1 MHRGGILLFFT
12 SNPWFFWLF
21 IINALVSV
29 IVIILERKN
38 PEKTIAWLL
47 VFILL
52 PPVGLFF
59 YILFGRN
66 WKKHTLSDSSVPI
79 EELVF
84 HAMKHVKDYEY
95 SSLIGLLSRNSESP
109 LFNDNSITLFRDGVE
124 KFEEFKK
131 ALWNAENHIHLE
143 YFIVKGSD
151 IGNEIKDILI
161 AKASEGIKVRFLMDK
176 LGSIRLKPEFVQD
189 LRAGGVE
196 VVQYSYFLA
205 PLLRR
210 INTQVN
216 YRNHRK
222 IAVIDGR
229 IGFLGGLN
237 IGDEYVGNSKYGYWR
252 DTHMMVR
259 GDFVLGLQAV
269 FLDDYFTIKEVNRST
284 EIDFRENFDVYFPKT
299 LPADGKLMQLALSG
313 PDSKYPAIMQAVL
326 KMITMATD
334 HIYITSPYFIPS
346 ESIMNALTVAAMSG
360 IKVHIL
366 FPGRY
371 DHIISYYAS
380 RTYLAELVKVG
391 VIVHFY
397 DSTSF
402 IHAKSV
408 IVDGKIATLGT
419 ANMDIRSFELN
430 YEINAM
436 IYDEEIAEEL
446 ENMFFEDLKRSRRIT
461 EEYFE
466 NLPPKVKAFE
476 AFCRMFSA
484 LL

>member
-1 MHRGGILLFFT
+1 MLFFT
-12 SNPWFFWLF
+12 SNPWFFWFFLV
-21 IINALVSV
+21 NAIVSL

-47 VFILL
+47 VFIML
-52 PPVGLFF
+52 PPIGLFF

-66 WKKHTLSDSSVPI
+66 WKKHTLSDSNVPI

-84 HAMKHVKDYEY
+84 HAMKYFRDYEY
-95 SSLIGLLSRNSESP
+95 SSLIELLSKNSESP

-143 YFIVKGSD
+143 YFIVKDSD
-151 IGNEIKDILI
+151 IGNDIKDILI
-161 AKASEGIKVRFLMDK
+161 AKANEGIQVRFLIDK
-176 LGSIRLKPEFVQD
+176 IGSIRLKPEYIND
-189 LRAGGVE
+189 LRSAGVE

-222 IAVIDGR
+222 IAVIDGK

-237 IGDEYVGNSKYGYWR
+237 IGDEYVGKSKFGYWR
-252 DTHMMVR
+252 DTHLMVK

-269 FLDDYFTIKEVNRST
+269 FLDDYFTIKEVNRTS
-284 EIDFRENFDVYFPKT
+284 EAFSENFDKYFPKT
-299 LPADGKLMQLALSG
+299 PPADGKLMQLVVSG
-313 PDSKYPAIMQAVL
+313 PDSQYPAIMQAIL
-326 KMITMATD
+326 KMIAMAED

-346 ESIMNALTVAAMSG
+346 DSIMNALTIAALSG

-371 DHIISYYAS
+371 DHILSYYAS
-380 RTYLAELVKVG
+380 RTYLATLVKVG

-397 DSTSF
+397 DPKSF

-408 IVDGKIATLGT
+408 VVDGKIATVGT

-446 ENMFFEDLKRSRRIT
+446 ENLFFEDLKKSRRVT

-466 NLPPKVKAFE
+466 NLPANVKIFE
-476 AFCRMFSA
+476 AFCRIFSA

>member
-1 MHRGGILLFFT
+1 MLFLT
-12 SNPWFFWLF
+12 SNPWFFWF
-21 IINALVSV
+21 FVINALVSL

-52 PPVGLFF
+52 PPIGLFF

-66 WKKHTLSDSSVPI
+66 WKKHTLSDSTVPI
-79 EELVF
+79 EELVY
-84 HAMKHVKDYEY
+84 HAMKQVRDYEY
-95 SSLIGLLSRNSESP
+95 ASLIGLLSKNSESP

-143 YFIVKGSD
+143 YFIVKDSD

-161 AKASEGIKVRFLMDK
+161 AKASEGLEVRFLIDRI
-176 LGSIRLKPEFVQD
+176 GSIRLKQDFIND

-222 IAVIDGR
+222 IAVIDGK

-237 IGDEYVGNSKYGYWR
+237 IGDEYVGKSRFGYWR

-269 FLDDYFTIKEVNRST
+269 FLDDYFTIKEVNLET
-284 EIDFRENFDVYFPKT
+284 EDRFSENFDVYFPKT
-299 LPADGKLMQLALSG
+299 GTADGKLMQLVVSG
-313 PDSKYPAIMQAVL
+313 PDSPYPAIMQAVL

-346 ESIMNALTVAAMSG
+346 ESIMNALTIAAMSG

-371 DHIISYYAS
+371 DHILSYYAS
-380 RTYLAELVKVG
+380 RTYLAQLVKVG

-397 DSTSF
+397 DPDSF
-402 IHAKSV
+402 IHAKCV
-408 IVDGKIATLGT
+408 IVDGKVATMGT

-436 IYDEEIAEEL
+436 VYDEEIAEKL
-446 ENMFFEDLKRSRRIT
+446 EEMFFEDLKKSRRVT

-466 NLPPKVKAFE
+466 NLPARVKIFE
-476 AFCRMFSA
+476 AFCRIFSA

>member
-1 MHRGGILLFFT
+1 MLFIT
-12 SNPWFFWLF
+12 SNPWFFGF
-21 IINALVSV
+21 FMINALVSLL
-29 IVIILERKN
+29 VIILERKN

-66 WKKHTLSDSSVPI
+66 WKKHTLSDSTVPI
-79 EELVF
+79 EELVY
-84 HAMKHVKDYEY
+84 HAMKQVRDYEY
-95 SSLIGLLSRNSESP
+95 SSLIGLLSKNSESP

-143 YFIVKGSD
+143 YFIVKESD

-161 AKASEGIKVRFLMDK
+161 AKANEGIEVRFLIDR
-176 LGSIRLKPEFVQD
+176 LGSIRLKPAFIED
-189 LRAGGVE
+189 LRSGGVE

-222 IAVIDGR
+222 IAVIDGK

-237 IGDEYVGNSKYGYWR
+237 IGDEYVGKSRFGYWR
-252 DTHMMVR
+252 DTHMMIK

-284 EIDFRENFDVYFPKT
+284 EEHFSENFDRYFPKT
-299 LPADGKLMQLALSG
+299 GTADGKLMQLVVSG
-313 PDSKYPAIMQAVL
+313 PDSRYPAIMQAVL
-326 KMITMATD
+326 KMISMATD

-346 ESIMNALTVAAMSG
+346 ESIMNALTIAALSG

-371 DHIISYYAS
+371 DHILSYYAS
-380 RTYLAELVKVG
+380 RTYLAELVRVG

-397 DSTSF
+397 DPGSF
-402 IHAKSV
+402 IHAKCV

-436 IYDEEIAEEL
+436 VYDEEVAEAL
-446 ENMFFEDLKRSRRIT
+446 EEMFFDDLKKSRRVT

-466 NLPPKVKAFE
+466 NLPAKVKIFE
-476 AFCRMFSA
+476 AFCRIFSS